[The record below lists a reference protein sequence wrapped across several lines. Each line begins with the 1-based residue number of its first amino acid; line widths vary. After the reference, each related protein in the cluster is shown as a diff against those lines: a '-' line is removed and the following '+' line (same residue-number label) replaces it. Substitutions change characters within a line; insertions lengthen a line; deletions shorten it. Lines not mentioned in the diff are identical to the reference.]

1 MSGLNCFI
9 DIYSA
14 FTLGELHKQEIKR
27 TKAGRAAVAGGKRR
41 VISAVRIQKI
51 SRVLVMREKT
61 RGKKGTDTHLVFQAQ
76 KGSCSQ
82 GCWSETCLLLWLWQS
97 RKKMEHTLIKAA
109 GISLGCWDSAR
120 GCSFPR
126 RQAFRFQLFRDMD
139 HMLGPSGDC
148 FIWWMSDAF
157 KGTRE
162 GRWNIW

>member
-1 MSGLNCFI
+1 MKWDRPITVVTNYHSPWAALRDIMSGLNCFI

-14 FTLGELHKQEIKR
+14 FTLGELHKQEIRR

-82 GCWSETCLLLWLWQS
+82 GC
-97 RKKMEHTLIKAA
+97 
-109 GISLGCWDSAR
+109 
-120 GCSFPR
+120 
-126 RQAFRFQLFRDMD
+126 
-139 HMLGPSGDC
+139 
-148 FIWWMSDAF
+148 
-157 KGTRE
+157 
-162 GRWNIW
+162 